1 MRVRHMSVL
10 LLSCIALASCA
21 SHTSRTVSTPS
32 GLSYR
37 IVARGSGPSAKPV
50 KVAGLVA
57 DGTLPAEKV
66 ADLTAEQ
73 QPEDLKAAVLE
84 AIAAKV
90 SKTDAVVAD
99 YTQVLKDIGAT
110 KTEATT
116 AVKDFETVAVA
127 EEV

>member
-1 MRVRHMSVL
+1 MADFTIDVDPYIPTGVN
-10 LLSCIALASCA
+10 A
-21 SHTSRTVSTPS
+21 TPEQ
-32 GLSYR
+32 
-37 IVARGSGPSAKPV
+37 
-50 KVAGLVA
+50 VAGLVA
-57 DGTLPAEKV
+57 EGTLPADKV
-66 ADLTAEQ
+66 PDLAEIQ
-73 QPEDLKAAVLE
+73 QPSDLKAAVLDV
-84 AIAAKV
+84 IAAKV